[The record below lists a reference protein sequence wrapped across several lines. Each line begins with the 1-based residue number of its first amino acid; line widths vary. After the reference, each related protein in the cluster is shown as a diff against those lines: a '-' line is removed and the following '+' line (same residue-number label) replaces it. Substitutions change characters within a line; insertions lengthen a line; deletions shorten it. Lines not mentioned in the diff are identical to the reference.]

1 MNRATRTLL
10 AAGGVIVL
18 SYPGIAWVTGIAIE
32 ARLQGNEQQLLD
44 QVPYLRLVSREY
56 HRGVYRSTEIA
67 TYGLRNP
74 ALQTL
79 KIAGGAAL
87 LPGATITVKSTIEHG
102 PLPGLRAPA
111 LAVIDSTV
119 IAPPALQQELASVLG
134 STPVLQAHTTI
145 GIFGG
150 ASTELTGPPFNLRLA
165 DGSTLAWGGLTST
178 LKTNRNAARWS
189 GQLIA
194 PRLALQGAQ
203 GGIELSGLEYSGS
216 QEKAFD
222 ELYLGTG
229 TFTIELIKGSSHA
242 GEYSLQRVSISSTS
256 KVDGEFFDMRVD
268 AATDAATLPSL
279 QLKNLA
285 YSESLE
291 HVHGPSFASMMQA
304 IRVAERQVGAK
315 PGQLQTDLQQA
326 VRQYGGEVLL
336 HDPVLDIR
344 QLSFSMPEGSFLLS
358 AKISAPGLARADLN
372 WPAAIAALQKH
383 AEVTADVRVDN
394 GLLQKLLA
402 MGGSN
407 PRITAQLTSFEQQGY
422 LSAAA
427 GAVATH
433 LEYSAGR
440 LTLNGHPFPPAPPA
454 N

>member
-1 MNRATRTLL
+1 MNRTTKTLL

-32 ARLQGNEQQLLD
+32 RRIQGNEQQLLD
-44 QVPYLRLVSREY
+44 QIPYLRLVSREY

-67 TYGLRNP
+67 TYGWRNP

-79 KIAGGAAL
+79 KIAGGAPL
-87 LPGATITVKSTIEHG
+87 FPGATITVQSTIEHG

-119 IAPPALQQELASVLG
+119 IAPPALQQQLASVLG

-145 GIFGG
+145 GFFGG
-150 ASTELTGPPFNLRLA
+150 ARTELTGPPFSLRLA

-178 LKTNRNAARWS
+178 LQANRNAARWS

-194 PRLALQGAQ
+194 PRFALKGAQ

-222 ELYLGTG
+222 GLYLGPG
-229 TFTIELIKGSSHA
+229 TFTLEQLKGSSHA

-285 YSESLE
+285 YSESFE

-304 IRVAERQVGAK
+304 IRGAERQVGAK
-315 PGQLQTDLQQA
+315 PAQFQTDLQQA
-326 VRQYGGEVLL
+326 VRQYGVEVLL
-336 HDPVLDIR
+336 HDPVLNIR
-344 QLSFSMPEGSFLLS
+344 QLSFAMPEGSFHLS
-358 AKISAPGLARADLN
+358 AKISAPGLARADLK
-372 WPAAIAALQKH
+372 WPAVIVALQKH
-383 AEVTADVRVDN
+383 AEVTADLRVDN
-394 GLLQKLLA
+394 DLLQKLLA

-407 PRITAQLTSFEQQGY
+407 PKITAQLTSFEQQGY

-427 GAVATH
+427 GAVTTH
-433 LEYSAGR
+433 LEYSGGR